1 METLVPDIPVRR
13 SGIWGLGGVPGLR
26 SKAIISLPIH
36 LSFRTSS
43 CLCLIAVLIM
53 MMLRIAVM
61 RNCNQLNSSRGSPR
75 ERALCNPT
83 PDCFGQVPLC
93 LAKASLGEASL
104 CQVPARG
111 CGAELGE
118 PAPGVSS
125 FRVFCIFLSFS
136 SVQYIAGH
144 GCTKPFG

>member
-1 METLVPDIPVRR
+1 MRR
-13 SGIWGLGGVPGLR
+13 SGIWGLGSVPGLR
-26 SKAIISLPIH
+26 GKAIISLPIH

-75 ERALCNPT
+75 ERALCNPA

-93 LAKASLGEASL
+93 LLKASLVQGSRSPPWGRGMGAEVLQPGRLRAARGQQPNRSTCQRASL
-104 CQVPARG
+104 LQLVLPT
-111 CGAELGE
+111 
-118 PAPGVSS
+118 
-125 FRVFCIFLSFS
+125 
-136 SVQYIAGH
+136 AGLLL
-144 GCTKPFG
+144 